1 MIDKFFLFLLVFAVF
16 LDEFVSAADI
26 FLEFLGDF
34 FELDDFKL
42 LDFEEVLELSVGFGF
57 GGVFV
62 VGCFLALVGRSVFF
76 L

>member
-16 LDEFVSAADI
+16 LDEFVSATNV

-34 FELDDFKL
+34 FELDDFEL
-42 LDFEEVLELSVGFGF
+42 LDFEEVFELIVGFGV
-57 GGVFV
+57 VFV
-62 VGCFLALVGRSVFF
+62 VGCFLALVGRIIFF

>member
-16 LDEFVSAADI
+16 LNEFVSATNV

-34 FELDDFKL
+34 FELDDFEL
-42 LDFEEVLELSVGFGF
+42 LDFEEVFELIVGFGF
-57 GGVFV
+57 GVVFV
-62 VGCFLALVGRSVFF
+62 VGCFLALVGRSIFF